1 MSTKPDFLKIS
12 KLKQKPACMAP
23 WTNLYAKVTPTGYN
37 AKVCC
42 VSEDSVDVK
51 NISEYLESDMLKETT
66 SALEKGQLPPG
77 CIRCKKDFDNDPAWE
92 VYEQEILKVKRKN
105 KILNDKKDYESLDV
119 NDLKK
124 ILKNDDDKFIQI
136 DLRPGN
142 LCNLK
147 CRMCNASSSTEIAKE
162 GLKILDDTEFVDK
175 LQKADPS
182 ASHLGYSY
190 SKEYH
195 TKYTKD
201 YTKSDEHREKIN
213 KIFEYAN
220 LRRLKLLG
228 GEPSID
234 PAIISTMEDLKQNKF
249 KLGDGFRL
257 QITTNMTNINK
268 NWLDYFKYF
277 NAKVTASI
285 DGAGRTFEYI
295 RYPAKWS
302 TIKKNLEVVATDE
315 SHDLSMNL
323 VMSSILF
330 LDIKHWIP
338 ELNALALQKN
348 FKLNFIECFYPTY
361 MMPNTIPYE
370 YRLKILDDIK
380 QLMNYDLSS
389 NIRVFL
395 IKCGEYLE
403 SFSGQR
409 EVDIN
414 LLKTFFLINMKQDQ
428 LRKQNIFDINYTKDI
443 YEQYEV
449 EKLNDRS
456 K

>member
-12 KLKQKPACMAP
+12 KLKKKPACMAP
-23 WTNLYAKVTPTGYN
+23 WTNFYAKVTPTGYN

-42 VSEDSVDVK
+42 VNEDSVDVQS
-51 NISEYLESDMLKETT
+51 IDEYFKSDMLKGIT
-66 SALEKGQLPPG
+66 SSLENGELPES
-77 CIRCKKDFDNDPAWE
+77 CMRCEHNPDFE
-92 VYEQEILKVKRKN
+92 SYEREILKTKRKR
-105 KILNDKKDYESLDV
+105 KILQDKEDYESLDV
-119 NDLKK
+119 DDIKK

-162 GLKILDDTEFVDK
+162 SLKIVSDTEFVDK
-175 LQKADPS
+175 LQKANPD
-182 ASHLGYSY
+182 ASHLGKTNAKKYFS
-190 SKEYH
+190 
-195 TKYTKD
+195 KYTQD

-268 NWLDYFKYF
+268 NWLEYFKYF

-295 RYPAKWS
+295 RYPAKWNR
-302 TIKKNLEVVATDE
+302 IKTNFEAVATDE
-315 SHDLSMNL
+315 SHDLSINL

-338 ELNALALQKN
+338 ELNSLALQQS
-348 FKLNFIECFYPTY
+348 FKLNFIECYYPTY

-395 IKCGEYLE
+395 IKCREYLE
-403 SFSGQR
+403 SLLDQR

-414 LLKTFFLINMKQDQ
+414 LLRTFFLINMKHDQ
-428 LRKQNIFDINYTKDI
+428 LRKQNIFDIKYTKDI